1 MINCQIIKDFSFLML
16 RIFGHY
22 IPTSIVLLM
31 FIELV
36 VLFAS
41 VYAGAYA
48 RFFDSEHLVADIKL
62 LEPLDVKAGFFAV
75 IMWLSMT
82 AVGLHARNNVDD
94 FSGIM
99 IRIFLS
105 FMIGLGAILT
115 SFYIYPDIFLGRGV
129 FAFAL
134 FIAFFGVLITRTIFQ
149 KLDNHKAFKRRLLV
163 LGAGKKAQLVE
174 DQINFAAKRGYE
186 IVGFVDID
194 QNAILIDSAKIL
206 EIESTL
212 LDLCMDHEIDEMVL
226 AMDDRRV
233 GFPLNGLLECKMKGV
248 VIRDILDSLERVTGH
263 IELSALHPSAVIF
276 SDGFTNAVS
285 VSYAKRL
292 FDIFAS
298 MLILIVASPVI
309 ILTMVA
315 IWLSS
320 FGRDPIF
327 YRQIR
332 LGLCDAPFGVIKFRS
347 MKTDAEKDGAQF
359 AQKNDSRVTA
369 IGSFIRKTRIDE
381 LPQLFNVFKGDMS
394 FIGPR
399 PERPQFVLGFEQ
411 SIPHYSLRHTV
422 KPGITGW
429 AQICYPY
436 GETEEDTKNKLQ
448 YDLYYIKNYSLFLD
462 MTILFQTVQVVLF
475 GQGAR

>member
-1 MINCQIIKDFSFLML
+1 ML
-16 RIFGHY
+16 RVFSHY
-22 IPTSIVLLM
+22 IPTSLVLL
-31 FIELV
+31 V
-36 VLFAS
+36 VVESIVFYSSIYLG
-41 VYAGAYA
+41 VEA
-48 RFFDSEHLVADIKL
+48 RFFYSSDKAASIAL
-62 LEPLDVKAGFFAV
+62 LEPLDIKAFVFTLLML
-75 IMWLSMT
+75 ISMT
-82 AVGLHARNNVDD
+82 AMGLHTRNVVDD
-94 FSGIM
+94 FSSMM

-105 FMIGLGAILT
+105 FLVGLGLIIIIY
-115 SFYIYPDIFLGRGV
+115 YIYPKAFLGRG
-129 FAFAL
+129 AFAL
-134 FIAFFGVLITRTIFQ
+134 ALLISFFGVLFARTVFMRI
-149 KLDNHKAFKRRLLV
+149 DNNKIFKRRLLI
-163 LGAGKKAQLVE
+163 LGAGVKGKLVE
-174 DQINFAAKRGYE
+174 DQADYAKKRGYE

-194 QNAILIDSAKIL
+194 QSEILINKENVL
-206 EIESTL
+206 HIESTL
-212 LDLCMDHEIDEMVL
+212 LDLCIDNDIDEVVL
-226 AMDDRRV
+226 AMDDRRI
-233 GFPLNGLLECKMKGV
+233 GFPLSGLLEIKMKGIV
-248 VIRDILDSLERVTGH
+248 VRDILDSLERITGH

-285 VSYAKRL
+285 VSYVKRI
-292 FDIFAS
+292 FDITAS
-298 MLILIVASPVI
+298 VLLLIIASPII
-309 ILTMVA
+309 ILTIIA
-315 IWLSS
+315 IWVSS

-369 IGSFIRKTRIDE
+369 IGAFIRKTRIDE

-436 GETEEDTKNKLQ
+436 GETEEDTRNKLQ

-462 MTILFQTVQVVLF
+462 MTILFQTIQVVLF

>member
-1 MINCQIIKDFSFLML
+1 ML

-22 IPTSIVLLM
+22 IPTTIVLLM
-31 FIELV
+31 FLELV
-36 VLFAS
+36 VLYAS
-41 VYAGAYA
+41 VYAGAYL
-48 RFFDSEHLVADIKL
+48 RFFESEDLTANILL
-62 LEPLDVKAGFFAV
+62 LEPLHIKAGFFAA

-82 AVGLHARNNVDD
+82 AVGLHARSNVDD
-94 FSGIM
+94 FAGTM

-105 FMIGLGAILT
+105 FMLGLGAILT
-115 SFYIYPDIFLGRGV
+115 SFYIYPDVFLGRGV

-134 FIAFFGVLITRTIFQ
+134 IIAFLGVLITRTIFQ
-149 KLDNHKAFKRRLLV
+149 KLDNYSAFNRRLLV
-163 LGAGKKAQLVE
+163 LGAGKKAKLVE
-174 DQINFAAKRGYE
+174 SKIVFASKRGYE
-186 IVGFVDID
+186 VVGFVDID
-194 QNAILIDSAKIL
+194 QNKILIDPENIL
-206 EIESTL
+206 EIKSTL
-212 LDLCMDHEIDEMVL
+212 LDLCLDNQIDEVVL
-226 AMDDRRV
+226 AMDDRRI
-233 GFPLNGLLECKMKGV
+233 GFPLSGLLECKMKGIV
-248 VIRDILDSLERVTGH
+248 VRDILDALERITGH
-263 IELSALHPSAVIF
+263 IELDALHPSAVIF

-285 VSYAKRL
+285 ISYVKRL
-292 FDIFAS
+292 FDILAS
-298 MLILIVASPVI
+298 LLILVLASPI
-309 ILTMVA
+309 IVLAVFSLW
-315 IWLSS
+315 ISS

-332 LGLCDAPFGVIKFRS
+332 LGLCDAPFGVLKFRS

-359 AQKNDSRVTA
+359 AKKNDSRITR
-369 IGSFIRKTRIDE
+369 IGAFMRKTRIDE
-381 LPQLFNVFKGDMS
+381 LPQLINVLKGDMS

-436 GETEEDTKNKLQ
+436 GETEADTKNKLQ